1 MRRYLFLLAVIVF
14 GVVSCGFAAT
24 SVSGYQWGTWDAS
37 GSPYIL
43 SGNVTVPKEEPY
55 SDHNGNGTWDDAEP
69 FSDYGSDGKPNTGDS
84 GEGDGIYT
92 YGEPYSDLDGSGHW
106 DGAEPFTDINGN
118 GVWTSSFPP
127 LTISPGVKI
136 YSKYG
141 TYNTSCDIRVNG
153 TLDADGAIFY
163 NRTSS
168 STNFRLLIRENAVC
182 NIDSCEVG
190 ELVIYYLDGSSG
202 SVLSSSM
209 GTFYIYD
216 TAAFFKCNNFSLST
230 IILYGDPT
238 SVLFLEDNYWGTTDP
253 VIIETKITHHVDD
266 PNRVVLQTELDI
278 SEN

>member
-1 MRRYLFLLAVIVF
+1 VGELVI
-14 GVVSCGFAAT
+14 
-24 SVSGYQWGTWDAS
+24 Y
-37 GSPYIL
+37 Y
-43 SGNVTVPKEEPY
+43 
-55 SDHNGNGTWDDAEP
+55 
-69 FSDYGSDGKPNTGDS
+69 
-84 GEGDGIYT
+84 
-92 YGEPYSDLDGSGHW
+92 LDGSSGSVQDSSMSNKIHIE
-106 DGAEPFTDINGN
+106 DNITISGCTLPSISLDDCHPVITNNTFTSEYPLSLDADFLSNLSECSSNIYSNGN
-118 GVWTSSFPP
+118 PKISLDTYVDSTVTLSSVDGITSYALDGYLDVNSSGN